1 MILQNDLNK
10 KNTKELAY
18 FCLSDEENWH
28 IGNNRLLNRH
38 WKSSDLM
45 CHLQCLKVNLINFVY
60 RRFLVSPPWLL
71 LRVLM
76 LVTLS
81 MLTDVLDY
89 SQCASRRTSVEE
101 IQTVLPLIATS
112 FIALT
117 LLHLMIYYVIYFM
130 IYYVIYFMIYY
141 VLYFLMTK
149 QKTAPLAKKQVYCWN
164 VFPNSCR
171 R

>member
-1 MILQNDLNK
+1 MYFISKCLLICSYILILKTMSASNDIAEWFKQEKHKGTCIFLINWR
-10 KNTKELAY
+10 
-18 FCLSDEENWH
+18 ENWH

-89 SQCASRRTSVEE
+89 SQCAFTEDQCRGYHL
-101 IQTVLPLIATS
+101 LPLRLS
-112 FIALT
+112 RW
-117 LLHLMIYYVIYFM
+117 HCYM
-130 IYYVIYFMIYY
+130 
-141 VLYFLMTK
+141 
-149 QKTAPLAKKQVYCWN
+149 
-164 VFPNSCR
+164 
-171 R
+171 